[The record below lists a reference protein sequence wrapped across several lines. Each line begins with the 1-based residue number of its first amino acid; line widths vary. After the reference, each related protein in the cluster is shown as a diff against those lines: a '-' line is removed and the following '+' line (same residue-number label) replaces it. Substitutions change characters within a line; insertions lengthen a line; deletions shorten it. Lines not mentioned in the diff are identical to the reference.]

1 MKRKLLFF
9 VLLATALNGWAQ
21 GSNIGMG
28 GSDDGVASILERLN
42 IVEKKNEAF
51 NIFLNTTVAY
61 EEPFEAGEQSGFHG
75 RYMRFEARGFLDK
88 HWSYRFR
95 YQLNKTWERQDDGF
109 SNSLNIMMVNYQ
121 ITDRLRM
128 TGGKFALSM
137 GGFEYDENAIQVL
150 DYSDFNSH
158 MNSLQIGAEVSY
170 DIGKRQLIQLDISN
184 CNN

>member
-150 DYSDFNSH
+150 DYSDFCSH
-158 MNSLQIGAEVSY
+158 MNTL
-170 DIGKRQLIQLDISN
+170 
-184 CNN
+184 